1 MAAYQIAF
9 TPAAQRDLT
18 ALDAPT
24 RRRIAHRIEALAT
37 APRPLGAEMLAGG
50 EGELRIRV
58 GDWRVIYRVRD
69 DELLILVIKIGHRS
83 DVYRAR

>member
-18 ALDAPT
+18 ALDPPT
-24 RRRIAHRIEALAT
+24 RRRVAHRIEALAT
-37 APRPLGAEMLAGG
+37 APRPPGAETLAGG